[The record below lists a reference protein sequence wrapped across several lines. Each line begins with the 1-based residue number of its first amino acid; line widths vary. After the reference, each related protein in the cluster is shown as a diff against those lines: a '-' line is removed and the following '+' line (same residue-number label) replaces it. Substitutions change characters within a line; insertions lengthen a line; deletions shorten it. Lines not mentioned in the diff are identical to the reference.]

1 MSEEPKDT
9 SDLPDREIKE
19 DQATF
24 ADGAA
29 ADGKTEEEK
38 TAEEKAAEEKAV
50 KDRWWVDFGDKDKD
64 KAPPAPVVAPAPP
77 VGQKFYRAAKG
88 FEQESARARL
98 TDLNQKLLVDA
109 NPDVGQWGYV
119 NLAERPFSV
128 KEADRIR
135 HTVDLPAYARG
146 AFIDSGRTV
155 RILVTGT
162 PIGERILELALTREP
177 SFDCWIQGE
186 WVKEEL
192 FKDRKRALRAFR
204 EYIERYLSPEGIA
217 TWESDRARA

>member
-1 MSEEPKDT
+1 MSE
-9 SDLPDREIKE
+9 DRKGKA
-19 DQATF
+19 DQPQADVATGNGET
-24 ADGAA
+24 AD
-29 ADGKTEEEK
+29 D
-38 TAEEKAAEEKAV
+38 KAV
-50 KDRWWVDFGDKDKD
+50 KDRWWVDFGPKDKGRS
-64 KAPPAPVVAPAPP
+64 APAPVPAPVPVPP

-88 FEQESARARL
+88 FEQEAARSRL

-109 NPDVGQWGYV
+109 NPDLGQWGYV
-119 NLAERPFSV
+119 NLVERPFSE
-128 KEADRIR
+128 KEAERIR
-135 HTVDLPAYARG
+135 HTLDLPEYARG

-155 RILVTGT
+155 RLLVTGT

-192 FKDRKRALRAFR
+192 YKDRKRALRAFR
-204 EYIERYLSPEGIA
+204 DYIVRYLSPEGIA